1 MPLSKATPQFR
12 RQGAGFTLIELMV
25 TMVLLAVMLT
35 LAAPSFITF
44 QRNAELTSTA
54 NSFVA
59 ALSAA
64 RSEAMKRQ
72 LDAYVIP
79 AGGTQLWTNGW
90 VVFVDTNN
98 NQTYDSGTDLLIV
111 QQDALP
117 STLTAS
123 GMADGTDHYVRFSG
137 SGFMSKLDG
146 SFGLT
151 NSIDFSNGGR
161 TRRVIASPSGRFR
174 VCDPVADAVSCNTTT
189 F

>member
-1 MPLSKATPQFR
+1 MPSSRSSLQIR
-12 RQGAGFTLIELMV
+12 RRGAGFTLIELMV

-44 QRNAELTSTA
+44 QRNSELTATA

-72 LDAYVIP
+72 LDTYVIP
-79 AGGTQLWTNGW
+79 GGGTEFWTNGW
-90 VVFVDTNN
+90 VVYVDTNN
-98 NQTYDSGTDLLIV
+98 NQTFDAATDLLIV
-111 QQDALP
+111 KQDALP
-117 STLTAS
+117 SAMTAT
-123 GMADGTDHYVRFSG
+123 GMADGTSHYVRFSG
-137 SGFMSKLDG
+137 SGFMSKIDG

-151 NSIDFSNGGR
+151 NAIDFSNGGK

-174 VCDPVADAVSCNTTT
+174 VCDPVADTVSCNTTT